1 MATQQADTRVI
12 NGIVYKVEK
21 DDSQANVKKLT
32 ELPVNV
38 PYSWL
43 LMGLKPT
50 RYGSFVV
57 DIKNLDNNE
66 ECKCYMPAYVV
77 NRGGKGKVFVYKGL
91 VKKTDGSGHSFHKVV
106 FLEPQSA

>member
-38 PYSWL
+38 PYLWL
-43 LMGLKPT
+43 LLGLKPT

-66 ECKCYMPAYVV
+66 ECKCYMPAYAV
-77 NRGGKGKVFVYKGL
+77 NRGGK
-91 VKKTDGSGHSFHKVV
+91 VKCSCTRG
-106 FLEPQSA
+106 